1 MNSEKIQ
8 KLVGT
13 GLLTALVV
21 VIYFLTMGITVG
33 PFNITFALIPI
44 VVGAALYGW
53 IAGGWLGLV
62 FGAMV
67 LFTGGANAFLV
78 INAPGTIITVLVK
91 GAASGIV
98 PGLILMAFDKHDHHL
113 ASVLAT
119 SVDPVLDSSKR
130 ELAPGLLYGALSKR
144 SRLPATICAAAAAP
158 IANTGIFLL
167 GCLAF
172 FMSTINEWAAGAG
185 IENAGVYMV
194 TAFVGVNFLVELGTN
209 LLLSSV
215 IVRIVDIVKNK
226 LSATRKQGV

>member
-1 MNSEKIQ
+1 MNSEKIH
-8 KLVGT
+8 KMVGT
-13 GLLTALVV
+13 GVLTAV
-21 VIYFLTMGITVG
+21 VIVVYLLTMGISVG

-53 IAGGWLGLV
+53 ATGGWLGLV

-78 INAPGTIITVLVK
+78 INVPGTIITVLVN
-91 GAASGIV
+91 GAAAGLV
-98 PGLILMAFDKHDHHL
+98 PGLIY
-113 ASVLAT
+113 S
-119 SVDPVLDSSKR
+119 
-130 ELAPGLLYGALSKR
+130 ALENKNR
-144 SRLPATICAAAAAP
+144 WAATICAAAAAP
-158 IANTGIFLL
+158 IVNTGIFLL

-172 FMSTINEWAAGAG
+172 FMGTINEWAAGAG

-194 TAFVGVNFLVELGTN
+194 TVFVGVNFLVELGAN

-226 LSATRKQGV
+226 LAANKSRI

>member
-1 MNSEKIQ
+1 MNSEKIH
-8 KLVGT
+8 KMVGT
-13 GLLTALVV
+13 GVLTAV
-21 VIYFLTMGITVG
+21 VIVVYLLTMGISVG

-53 IAGGWLGLV
+53 ATGGWLGLV

-78 INAPGTIITVLVK
+78 INVPGTIITVLVE
-91 GAASGIV
+91 GAAAGLV
-98 PGLILMAFDKHDHHL
+98 PGLI
-113 ASVLAT
+113 
-119 SVDPVLDSSKR
+119 
-130 ELAPGLLYGALSKR
+130 YGALEKKNR
-144 SRLPATICAAAAAP
+144 WAAP
-158 IANTGIFLL
+158 IVNTGIFLL

-172 FMSTINEWAAGAG
+172 FMGTINEWAAGAG

-194 TAFVGVNFLVELGTN
+194 TVFVGVNFLVELGAN

-226 LSATRKQGV
+226 LAANKSRI

>member
-1 MNSEKIQ
+1 MNSEKIH
-8 KLVGT
+8 KMVGT
-13 GLLTALVV
+13 GVLTAV
-21 VIYFLTMGITVG
+21 VIVVYLLTMGISVG

-53 IAGGWLGLV
+53 ATGGWLGLV

-78 INAPGTIITVLVK
+78 INVPGTIITVLVK
-91 GAASGIV
+91 GAAAGLV
-98 PGLILMAFDKHDHHL
+98 PGLIYSALEKKNRWA
-113 ASVLAT
+113 AT
-119 SVDPVLDSSKR
+119 R
-130 ELAPGLLYGALSKR
+130 
-144 SRLPATICAAAAAP
+144 CAAAAAP
-158 IANTGIFLL
+158 IVNTGIFLL

-172 FMSTINEWAAGAG
+172 FMGTINEWAAGAG

-194 TAFVGVNFLVELGTN
+194 TVFVGVNFLVELGAN

-226 LSATRKQGV
+226 LAANKSRI

>member
-62 FGAMV
+62 FGIIV
-67 LFTGGANAFLV
+67 LATGGANAFLV
-78 INAPGTIITVLVK
+78 INPAGTVITVLLK
-91 GAASGIV
+91 GAAAGLI
-98 PGLILMAFDKHDHHL
+98 PGLIYHAIAKKNCW
-113 ASVLAT
+113 VAT
-119 SVDPVLDSSKR
+119 V
-130 ELAPGLLYGALSKR
+130 
-144 SRLPATICAAAAAP
+144 CAAAAAP
-158 IANTGIFLL
+158 IVNTGVFLI
-167 GCLAF
+167 GCVLF
-172 FMSTINEWAAGAG
+172 FMETVSSWAGDQNVAL
-185 IENAGVYMV
+185 YMI
-194 TAFVGVNFLVELGTN
+194 TGLAGVNFLVELGTN

-226 LSATRKQGV
+226 LSARKAGI

>member
-1 MNSEKIQ
+1 MNSEKIH
-8 KLVGT
+8 KMVGT
-13 GLLTALVV
+13 GVLTAV
-21 VIYFLTMGITVG
+21 VIVVYLLTMGISVG

-53 IAGGWLGLV
+53 ATGGWLGLV

-78 INAPGTIITVLVK
+78 INVPGTIITVLVK
-91 GAASGIV
+91 GAAAGLV
-98 PGLILMAFDKHDHHL
+98 PGLI
-113 ASVLAT
+113 
-119 SVDPVLDSSKR
+119 
-130 ELAPGLLYGALSKR
+130 YNALEKKNR
-144 SRLPATICAAAAAP
+144 WAATICAAAAAP
-158 IANTGIFLL
+158 IVNTGIFLL

-172 FMSTINEWAAGAG
+172 FMGTINEWAAGAG

-194 TAFVGVNFLVELGTN
+194 TVFVGVNFLVELGAN

-226 LSATRKQGV
+226 LVANKSRI

>member
-1 MNSEKIQ
+1 MNSEKIH
-8 KLVGT
+8 KMVGT
-13 GLLTALVV
+13 GVLTAV
-21 VIYFLTMGITVG
+21 VIVVYLLTMGISVG

-53 IAGGWLGLV
+53 ATGGWLGLV

-78 INAPGTIITVLVK
+78 INVPGTIITVLVK
-91 GAASGIV
+91 GAAAGLV
-98 PGLILMAFDKHDHHL
+98 PGLIY
-113 ASVLAT
+113 S
-119 SVDPVLDSSKR
+119 
-130 ELAPGLLYGALSKR
+130 ALEKKKNR
-144 SRLPATICAAAAAP
+144 WAATICAAAAAP
-158 IANTGIFLL
+158 IVNTGIFLL

-172 FMSTINEWAAGAG
+172 FMGTINEWAAGAG

-194 TAFVGVNFLVELGTN
+194 TAFVGVNFLVELGAN

-226 LSATRKQGV
+226 LAANKSRI

>member
-1 MNSEKIQ
+1 MNSEKIH
-8 KLVGT
+8 KMVGT
-13 GLLTALVV
+13 GVLTAV
-21 VIYFLTMGITVG
+21 VIVVYLLTMGISVG

-53 IAGGWLGLV
+53 ATGGWLGLV

-78 INAPGTIITVLVK
+78 INVPGTIITVLVK
-91 GAASGIV
+91 GAAAGLV
-98 PGLILMAFDKHDHHL
+98 PGLIY
-113 ASVLAT
+113 S
-119 SVDPVLDSSKR
+119 
-130 ELAPGLLYGALSKR
+130 ALEKNR
-144 SRLPATICAAAAAP
+144 WAATICAAAAAP
-158 IANTGIFLL
+158 IVNTGIFLL

-172 FMSTINEWAAGAG
+172 FMGTINEWAAGAG

-194 TAFVGVNFLVELGTN
+194 TVFVGVNFLVELGAN

-226 LSATRKQGV
+226 LAANKSRI

>member
-1 MNSEKIQ
+1 MNSEKIH
-8 KLVGT
+8 KMVGT
-13 GLLTALVV
+13 GVLTAV
-21 VIYFLTMGITVG
+21 VIVVYLLTMGISVG

-53 IAGGWLGLV
+53 ATGGWLGLV

-78 INAPGTIITVLVK
+78 INVPGTIITVLVK
-91 GAASGIV
+91 GAAAGLV
-98 PGLILMAFDKHDHHL
+98 PGLIY
-113 ASVLAT
+113 S
-119 SVDPVLDSSKR
+119 
-130 ELAPGLLYGALSKR
+130 ALEKKNR
-144 SRLPATICAAAAAP
+144 WAATICVAAAAP
-158 IANTGIFLL
+158 IVNTGIFLL

-172 FMSTINEWAAGAG
+172 FMGTINEWAAGAG

-194 TAFVGVNFLVELGTN
+194 TVFVGVNFLVELGAN

-226 LSATRKQGV
+226 LAANKSRI